1 MKPNLL
7 IRASAGSGKTRKLSL
22 RYLEL
27 IVKGAPIST
36 VLAST
41 FTRKATGEILNRI
54 LLTAAQACSDE
65 ILRHEL
71 SENVGREISVAEMTD
86 IMRRLV
92 QGLNQIRACSLSS
105 FFHRIA
111 LCFPYEMGLKPGWRI
126 LDDVEDAQLRWNAI
140 HETLAQNER
149 NISTLVHQLFKGES
163 KSQLADEIFGKM
175 RDLLTLEISA
185 SPHAW
190 EELQRLPVRGVLN
203 EAEIVDCLNAIE
215 EQIDAPEME
224 DKDKRLPGSLRKIAE
239 HVRTN
244 NWNELLKLSLIR
256 HVYSVPEN
264 ESIPFYGKPLNLPK
278 VEKALRFLAYHV
290 ASQSFSLLKAQL
302 SSAYTLVTGFAENY
316 NRAKLS
322 VNALQFEDVTRLVA
336 EFVARQNGNL
346 QPLYWRMNAPVNHLL
361 LDEFQDTSLDQW
373 HIFQPFG
380 ERCTSGEENR
390 SFFCVGDVKQAIYR
404 WRNGRAEIFDA
415 IEKTFPGIEQES
427 SNMSWRSAPE
437 ILRCV
442 NRFFLDP
449 TKQPV
454 HDEGRAECGRNVE
467 NYEPE
472 PIASGN
478 DAVPVR
484 EFMSSQA
491 ASAWDGWRFEKHIP
505 SPKSAKYPGYWE
517 LRAMPPKPSKKEFAE
532 MMKGRSDYRES
543 NYDSDSDSEDFD
555 SSYELNDEYT
565 PKPEDVQWRWVAK
578 QIAEHYRQ
586 WRGMYRVGVLF
597 RNNQH
602 ISRLARFLREEG
614 IAVSE
619 EGKNPLTNSNA
630 VCLVLS
636 LLTLMDFPESSMSW
650 FHVGNSSLVAL
661 YPELRWQDVKRMES
675 GAREK
680 CLAELSEC
688 LSKLREEFQAF
699 GVGAFVEKLSFA
711 LQPFCTTE
719 EERRLTQLR
728 NLAASYGQNS
738 RMRRIAHF
746 IDYVLGFKME
756 DPSGASVTLMSIH
769 GSKGLQFDAVFLP
782 EVDFLVSGRAPSFVP
797 GYVDDDVLREISLV
811 TPFPGENIRNAVFSE
826 TSPFYRAM
834 TLDERDRI
842 RENFSL
848 LYVAMTRAIYAMYL
862 LVPPQGKRKKKTDS
876 FNRFGHLL
884 CMGLA
889 GVEQVEAEEL
899 VAWDGDPEW
908 YNKTAQAVKEKET
921 VSEKTEVETV
931 SERVQKPKKDTS
943 VEPIVFRESQF
954 SSRDLVRRAPSNI
967 EDRRMVNLGK
977 KLDFSQ
983 QNTVNGSILH
993 GWYEKIAWV
1002 ENSLPSDEEL
1012 IAVARP
1018 YGLTKDRLERLL
1030 KSFHSSLKSP
1040 KLDRVLH
1047 WTTYIPML
1055 SEKVRQAGILPE
1067 DQIPRTVTRKRPD
1080 DPEEIRWEV
1089 YREKELAIRT
1099 ETELLLGTLD
1109 RLILLRND
1117 AQVFWA
1123 DCIDYKTT
1131 RKINNPDV
1139 LEEKVRSHSLQMQD
1153 YRHMLQLHYR
1163 IPSTQISTHLVFS
1176 MLGIVREV
1184 PCTK

>member
-54 LLTAAQACSDE
+54 LLTAAQACNDE
-65 ILRHEL
+65 NLRREL
-71 SENVGREISVAEMTD
+71 SENVGREISVTEMTD
-86 IMRRLV
+86 ITRRLV

-126 LDDVEDAQLRWNAI
+126 LDDVEDANLRWNAI
-140 HETLAQNER
+140 QKTLDQNAE
-149 NISTLVHQLFKGES
+149 NAPTLMYQLFKGEYNNN
-163 KSQLADEIFGKM
+163 LADEIFDRM
-175 RDLLTLEISA
+175 RDLLPIESSA
-185 SPHAW
+185 SPEAW
-190 EELQRLPVRGVLN
+190 EKLQKLPIRGLLN
-203 EAEIVDCLNAIE
+203 ETEIIKCLNAL
-215 EQIDAPEME
+215 DAEVEEME
-224 DKDKRLPGSLRKIAE
+224 ASGKMKALPKTVRKIADFIR
-239 HVRTN
+239 VNDWN
-244 NWNELLKLSLIR
+244 NTIKEKLILNTLETGEADFIKYGQSKIT
-256 HVYSVPEN
+256 SEN
-264 ESIPFYGKPLNLPK
+264 LA
-278 VEKALRFLAYHV
+278 VALRPLARHAAAVHY
-290 ASQSFSLLKAQL
+290 QL
-302 SSAYTLVTGFAENY
+302 MQEQVSSVYTLVSGFARNY
-316 NRAKLS
+316 YAAKT
-322 VNALQFEDVTRLVA
+322 NANGLQFEDVTRLVA
-336 EFVARQNGNL
+336 EFVKKQNGNL
-346 QPLYWRMNAPVNHLL
+346 LPIYWRMNAPINHLL

-380 ERCTSGEENR
+380 ERCTSGKKNR

-404 WRNGRAEIFDA
+404 WRNGCAEIFDA
-415 IEKTFPGIEQES
+415 IEKTFPGIEQEN

-449 TKQPV
+449 TKITDG
-454 HDEGRAECGRNVE
+454 DENVE

-472 PIASGN
+472 PISSGN
-478 DAVPVR
+478 DAVHVR
-484 EFMSSQA
+484 ELMEPRA
-491 ASAWDGWRFEKHIP
+491 ALAWDGWRYEKHVP

-517 LRAMPPKPSKKEFAE
+517 IRAMPHKPKKGE
-532 MMKGRSDYRES
+532 MEGVQG
-543 NYDSDSDSEDFD
+543 DSENNAEY
-555 SSYELNDEYT
+555 SEEPENEYT

-586 WRGMYRVGVLF
+586 WDGMYRIGILF
-597 RNNQH
+597 RDNKR

-614 IAVSE
+614 VAVSE

-630 VCLVLS
+630 VCLILS
-636 LLTLMDFPESSMSW
+636 LLTLMDYPESSLSW
-650 FHVGNSSLVAL
+650 FHVGNSAL
-661 YPELRWQDVKRMES
+661 TTIYPELRWQNVKRMEPD
-675 GAREK
+675 ARKKRMAELAER
-680 CLAELSEC
+680 LAEL
-688 LSKLREEFQAF
+688 RNEFQSF
-699 GVGAFVEKLSFA
+699 GVSAFIEKLSFA
-711 LQPFCTTE
+711 LQPFCTLE

-728 NLAASYGQNS
+728 NLAANYGRNS

-746 IDYVLGFKME
+746 VDYVLGFKME

-769 GSKGLQFDAVFLP
+769 GSKGLQFDVVFLP
-782 EVDFLVSGRAPSFVP
+782 EIDFEVLGQPLKYIV
-797 GYVDDDVLREISLV
+797 GYQNDDVLQEISLV
-811 TPFPGENIRNAVFSE
+811 MPYQSEKLRNVLFPQN
-826 TSPFYRAM
+826 SPFLRAIEVN
-834 TLDERDRI
+834 ERDRM

-862 LVPPQGKRKKKTDS
+862 FIPPQQKEQKPPFK
-876 FNRFGHLL
+876 RFGSLL
-884 CMGLA
+884 RTALG
-889 GVEQVEAEEL
+889 GVYHADAEEL
-899 VAWDGDPEW
+899 IAWDGDPNW
-908 YNKTAQAVKEKET
+908 SQKTPQALKNNES
-921 VSEKTEVETV
+921 VSETM
-931 SERVQKPKKDTS
+931 SEIVQNPKKDAP
-943 VEPIVFRESQF
+943 VEPIAFRKNQF

-993 GWYEKIAWV
+993 SWYEKIAWV

-1018 YGLTKDRLERLL
+1018 YGLPKDRLERLL
-1030 KSFHSSLKSP
+1030 RSFHSSLKSP
-1040 KLDRVLH
+1040 KLESVLH

-1055 SEKVRQAGILPE
+1055 SEKVLRAGVLPKE
-1067 DQIPRTVTRKRPD
+1067 RIPRTVSRKRPN

-1109 RLILLRND
+1109 RLIVLRNE

-1139 LEEKVRSHSLQMQD
+1139 LEEKVRSHAPQMQD
-1153 YRHMLQLHYR
+1153 YRRMLHLHYR
-1163 IPSTQISTHLVFS
+1163 IPPTQISTHLVFS

-1184 PCTK
+1184 PFIE